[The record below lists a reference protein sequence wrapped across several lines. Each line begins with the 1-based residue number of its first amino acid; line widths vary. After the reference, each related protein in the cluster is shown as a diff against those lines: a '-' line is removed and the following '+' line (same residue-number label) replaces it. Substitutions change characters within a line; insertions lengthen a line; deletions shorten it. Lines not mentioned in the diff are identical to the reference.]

1 MKEIIDRC
9 ANIITIDQDETIQS
23 AATIMKDRRIG
34 CVIVINRH
42 QEFVGLVT
50 ERDIAIWV
58 SEAQNNADA
67 APVREI
73 MTDTVVS
80 CTSGTPSSKAREIM
94 ATHRIRHLPII
105 DKGSVL
111 GILSIRD
118 LMGQQLLEDRAAA
131 EEVAMLSNCLKS
143 IDLEEAGKIV
153 AREAPKLFQAQ
164 KCMLCMYEDGDT
176 SNDPEFKSQDHCDR
190 SCEEFRTTLE
200 NGEIDGENAVLFE
213 TVPPECQARK
223 ANGPRLLLP
232 IRISGLQ
239 DPSTDTPRS
248 LNGYICMCGLSESS
262 AANQELISYKAK
274 LAKKILTS
282 HLANATLYHQAR
294 LTSITDALTG
304 VGSRKMLEDTLDTE
318 HVRAQ
323 RYATPF
329 SVAIID
335 LDNFKSIN
343 DTLGHAVGDD
353 ALKKLSVCMKEKLR
367 NSDILARYGGDEF
380 VVLMPET
387 TTDEAQ
393 VMVDRLRCA
402 VHEIRLAHET
412 PITISCGVAQSLL
425 DEDRSPS
432 DVMRR
437 ADLALYD
444 AKSAG
449 RDCVKV
455 WSQTMSKLL
464 NTNDI
469 EIGKV
474 KAIQRRVAGLS
485 EKAEKMFI
493 QSIWGLVQT
502 VEAKNPYAQ
511 KHSENVM
518 HYSVGIAEAM
528 DVGPKH
534 IDIIRRAAM
543 LHDIGKIGIPDS
555 IMQKTG
561 IFTRRERKIMEQ
573 HPLIAVRIL
582 ERMNF
587 LEQEIDIVRH
597 HHEKW
602 NGRGYPD
609 ALIKDAIPEGSRIIV
624 LADTL
629 DALTSAR
636 AYHEPKGLAES
647 IKILIDSSSYEFDP
661 DVVKGLLCWIEELG
675 NGVGKTP
682 DEMTVDDLLDSQR
695 SDDPEFAFSL
705 VEEAVIEEAMAAS
718 EG

>member
-1 MKEIIDRC
+1 MKEIIDRS
-9 ANIITIDQDETIQS
+9 ANIITITQDETIQNT
-23 AATIMKDRRIG
+23 ATIMRDRKVG
-34 CVIVINRH
+34 CVIVVNRH

-50 ERDIAIWV
+50 ERDIAVWV
-58 SEAQNNADA
+58 SQAQNDAD
-67 APVREI
+67 VTSVKGI
-73 MTDTVVS
+73 MTDNVVS
-80 CTSGTPSSKAREIM
+80 CTPGTPSGRAREIM
-94 ATHRIRHLPII
+94 ASHRIRHLPIV
-105 DKGSVL
+105 DKGTVV

-143 IDLEEAGKIV
+143 IDLEEAGEIV
-153 AREAPKLFQAQ
+153 AKEAPKLFQAQ

-176 SNDPEFKSQDHCDR
+176 SRDPGLRSQDHCDR
-190 SCEEFRTTLE
+190 SVEAFKTTLE

-213 TVPPECQARK
+213 TVPPECQAKK

-232 IRISGLQ
+232 IKIAGLQ
-239 DPSTDTPRS
+239 DHSTETPRS

-262 AANQELISYKAK
+262 ASNQELISYKAK

-282 HLANATLYHQAR
+282 HLTNATLYHQAR

-323 RYATPF
+323 RYQTPF
-329 SVAIID
+329 TVAIID

-343 DTLGHAVGDD
+343 DVLGHAAGDD
-353 ALKKLSVCMKEKLR
+353 ALKKLAVCMKAQLR

-387 TTDEAQ
+387 STDEAQ
-393 VMVDRLRCA
+393 VMVERLRCA
-402 VHEIRLAHET
+402 VHEIRLAQET

-455 WSQTMSKLL
+455 WNQTMSQLL
-464 NTNDI
+464 DTNDI

-474 KAIQRRVAGLS
+474 KQIQRRVAGLS

-502 VEAKNPYAQ
+502 LEAKNPYAQ
-511 KHSENVM
+511 KHSEHVM
-518 HYSVGIAEAM
+518 HYAVGIAKAM

-555 IMQKTG
+555 IMSKPG

-582 ERMNF
+582 EKMNF

-629 DALTSAR
+629 DALTAPR
-636 AYHEPKGLAES
+636 AYHEPKSLSEA
-647 IKILIDSSSYEFDP
+647 IKILIDCSSYEFDP

-675 NGVGKTP
+675 NELGKTP
-682 DEMTVDDLLDSQR
+682 DEMTVDDLLASQGDDDS
-695 SDDPEFAFSL
+695 DFAFSL
-705 VEEAVIEEAMAAS
+705 VEEAMAAT
-718 EG
+718 EE

>member
-1 MKEIIDRC
+1 MKEIIDRS
-9 ANIITIDQDETIQS
+9 ANIITITEDETIKNT
-23 AATIMKDRRIG
+23 ATIMRDRKVG
-34 CVIVINRH
+34 CVIVTNRH

-58 SEAQNNADA
+58 AQDLDNADTTSIKG
-67 APVREI
+67 I
-73 MTDTVVS
+73 MTDNVVS
-80 CTSGTPSSKAREIM
+80 CTPGTPSSRAREIM
-94 ATHRIRHLPII
+94 ASHRIRHLPIV
-105 DKGSVL
+105 DKGTVV

-153 AREAPKLFQAQ
+153 AKEAPKLFQAQ
-164 KCMLCMYEDGDT
+164 KCMLCMYKDGDT
-176 SNDPEFKSQDHCDR
+176 SCEPALKSQDHCDR
-190 SCEEFRTTLE
+190 SMEEFGTTLE

-213 TVPPECQARK
+213 TVPPECQSKK
-223 ANGPRLLLP
+223 AHGPRLLLP
-232 IRISGLQ
+232 IKIAGLQ
-239 DPSTDTPRS
+239 DNSTETPRS

-262 AANQELISYKAK
+262 ASNQELISYKAK

-282 HLANATLYHQAR
+282 HLTNATLYHQAR

-304 VGSRKMLEDTLDTE
+304 IGSRKMLEDTLDTE
-318 HVRAQ
+318 HVRSQ
-323 RYATPF
+323 RYQTPF
-329 SVAIID
+329 TVAIID

-343 DTLGHAVGDD
+343 DVLGHAAGDD
-353 ALKKLSVCMKEKLR
+353 ALKKLAVCMKAQLR

-393 VMVDRLRCA
+393 VMVERLRCA
-402 VHEIRLAHET
+402 VHEIRLAQDT

-455 WSQTMSKLL
+455 WNQTMSKLL

-474 KAIQRRVAGLS
+474 KQIQRRVAGLS

-502 VEAKNPYAQ
+502 LESRNPYAN

-518 HYSVGIAEAM
+518 HYAVGIAQVM
-528 DVGPKH
+528 DIGPKH

-555 IMQKTG
+555 IMQKAG

-609 ALIKDAIPEGSRIIV
+609 ALIKDAIPQGSRIIV

-629 DALTSAR
+629 DALTAPR
-636 AYHEPKGLAES
+636 AYHEPKSLSES

-661 DVVKGLLCWIEELG
+661 EVVKGLLCWIEKLG
-675 NGVGKTP
+675 NELGKTP
-682 DEMTVDDLLDSQR
+682 DEMTVEDLLDSQR
-695 SDDPEFAFSL
+695 EDNPEFAFSV
-705 VEEAVIEEAMAAS
+705 VEEAVAVGEE
-718 EG
+718 